1 MLLIPYTT
9 ADYIKIPLTRWS
21 PDTVDPTVLPVEL
34 ALTLGDVPADLDFV
48 TASWV
53 TEQEGNPLRDV
64 VKARALWPD
73 LVAEPAPSTVYT
85 AWMRV
90 TASPETPV
98 MYAGTIRTR

>member
-34 ALTLGDVPADLDFV
+34 ALTQGDTPADLDFV

-53 TEQEGNPLRDV
+53 TESGV
-64 VKARALWPD
+64 IKARALWPD